1 MFSKINFISGLPRS
15 GSTLLAAILRQNPR
29 IHAAMTSPVGQVF
42 GASLTAMGAENEFA
56 VFFKEEQKRQILRGI
71 FEGYYAHLDDRAMVF
86 DTNRVW
92 TSRLSAL
99 SQLFPDLKMIC
110 CVRNPAWI
118 MDSIEQLIRKNAF
131 DVSRIFVNPQ
141 ERATVY
147 SRAEALLNQNRMI
160 GFSWSA
166 LREAYYGADA
176 DRMLLV
182 DYDILASRPKECI
195 DLIYNFIGEEPFAHD
210 FDNVSYEAQDFDMQL
225 VAPGLH
231 TVTGKVEFKPRRTVL
246 PPDLFKR
253 CQDLIFWDQTKDT
266 KAFSIVNQPLPTEP
280 A

>member
-1 MFSKINFISGLPRS
+1 LFSRINFISGLPRS

-29 IHAAMTSPVGQVF
+29 FHAAMTSPVGQVF
-42 GASLTAMGAENEFA
+42 GAALAAMGAENEFA
-56 VFFKEEQKRQILRGI
+56 VFFNDAQKRQILTGV
-71 FEGYYAHLDDRAMVF
+71 FEGYYAHLENRPVVF

-99 SQLFPDLKMIC
+99 RQLFPELKMIC

-131 DVSRIFVNPQ
+131 DVSRIFVTPQ

-160 GFSWSA
+160 GFAWSA
-166 LREAYYGADA
+166 LREAYFGADA
-176 DRMLLV
+176 DHMLLV

-195 DLIYNFIGEEPFAHD
+195 DLIYSFIDEKPFPHD
-210 FDNVSYEAQDFDMQL
+210 FENVSYEAQDFDMQL

-231 TVTGKVEFKPRRTVL
+231 TVTGKVELKPRRTVL

-253 CQDLIFWDQTKDT
+253 CQDLIFWDQNKDT
-266 KAFSIVNQPLPTEP
+266 KAFSIVNQPT
-280 A
+280 